1 MWVVRVYDTSDELIA
16 EHQLEGV
23 TQAGL
28 ERALGF
34 MPSAYASTPL
44 NMAALQNIN
53 AAFPGQL
60 GEEKWGDREFFLDD
74 DAEPLPEFLERRSSA
89 AAARRW

>member
-1 MWVVRVYDTSDELIA
+1 
-16 EHQLEGV
+16 
-23 TQAGL
+23 AGL

-34 MPSAYASTPL
+34 MPSAFASTPL
-44 NMAALQNIN
+44 DLAALQNID

-60 GEEKWGDREFFLDD
+60 GEERWEGRDFFLDD
-74 DAEPLPEFLERRSSA
+74 DAEPLPEFLEGRSAA